1 MMTGS
6 PDDGDFRIFQIS
18 RRMGGTSKLD
28 LTFSNLS
35 EIFTFVKQSHF
46 QDHLEAG
53 MEPRQAKKIL
63 IVDDEKDTVE
73 MITALLELEGYQVL
87 SALSGSEAMKILA
100 MENQK
105 VPEPE
110 TPVDLILLD
119 ILLGDADGR
128 EICLKIKEDEKL
140 KFIPVIIL
148 TVRSSL
154 QDKINGL
161 NLGADDYLTKP
172 FVNEELLAR
181 VRVMLRI
188 KDLHDELKR
197 EQDKNVL
204 LTQALEKRYSFDN
217 ILGKNA
223 RMQEVF
229 ELISDIADTDSTV
242 LIQGESGTGKELIA
256 RAIHFNSDRKTKPF
270 VVANCSA
277 YSQNLLE
284 SELFGHEK
292 GSFTGAIRRKIGR
305 FEMANGG
312 TIFLDEIGEVS
323 PPTQILLLRVLQ
335 DHRFERVGGEETL
348 EVDVRVIA
356 ATNKNLTEEMKKGTF
371 REDLYYRLN
380 VIPIF
385 VPPLRDRKD
394 DITTLASH
402 SLQKFSRE
410 RGKEVTGFSP
420 EVMEILLAHSWPG
433 NVRELENVIEHAII
447 VAKQDK
453 ILPKDLPQYL
463 LQKPLAV
470 QELTTLQ
477 DYEKNL
483 ILRTLQQTN
492 WNKHKAAKRLNINR
506 STLYGKMKRY
516 GLEKEQS

>member
-1 MMTGS
+1 M
-6 PDDGDFRIFQIS
+6 
-18 RRMGGTSKLD
+18 K
-28 LTFSNLS
+28 
-35 EIFTFVKQSHF
+35 EK
-46 QDHLEAG
+46 
-53 MEPRQAKKIL
+53 EPKKIL
-63 IVDDEKDTVE
+63 VIDDEKDTVG
-73 MITALLELEGYQVL
+73 MITVLLNLEGFQVL
-87 SALSGSEAMKILA
+87 PALSGDEAMRIL
-100 MENQK
+100 EVESQK
-105 VPEPE
+105 VPESD

-119 ILLGDADGR
+119 ILLGDVDGR
-128 EICLKIKEDEKL
+128 EICLKIKEDERL

-154 QDKINGL
+154 QDKIHSL

-172 FVNEELLAR
+172 FINEELLAK
-181 VRVMLRI
+181 VNVMLRI
-188 KDLHDELKR
+188 KDLHDELRR
-197 EQDKNVL
+197 EKDKNIL
-204 LTQALEKRYSFDN
+204 LTQALEQRYSFGN
-217 ILGKNA
+217 ILGKNT

-229 ELISDIADTDSTV
+229 ELISDIANTDSTV

-256 RAIHFNSDRKTKPF
+256 RAIHFNSHRKSKPF

-305 FEMANGG
+305 FELANGG

-335 DHRFERVGGEETL
+335 DHRFERVGGEETI
-348 EVDVRVIA
+348 EVDVRIIA

-385 VPPLRDRKD
+385 VPPLRERKD
-394 DITTLASH
+394 DIPLLASYF
-402 SLQKFSRE
+402 LQKFSHE
-410 RGKEVTGFSP
+410 RGKEVTSFSP

-433 NVRELENVIEHAII
+433 NVRELENVTDHAVII
-447 VAKQDK
+447 AKQDK
-453 ILPKDLPQYL
+453 ILLKDLPQFL
-463 LQKPLAV
+463 SQKPLPA
-470 QELTTLQ
+470 QEFTTLQ

-483 ILRTLQQTN
+483 ILKALEDTN
-492 WNKHKAAKRLNINR
+492 WNKHKASKKLNINR
-506 STLYGKMKRY
+506 STLYGKIKRY
-516 GLEKEQS
+516 GLEKGQN

>member
-1 MMTGS
+1 MKEGA
-6 PDDGDFRIFQIS
+6 P
-18 RRMGGTSKLD
+18 
-28 LTFSNLS
+28 
-35 EIFTFVKQSHF
+35 
-46 QDHLEAG
+46 
-53 MEPRQAKKIL
+53 KKIL
-63 IVDDEKDTVE
+63 VIDDEKDTVE
-73 MITALLELEGYQVL
+73 MITVLLKLEGFQVL
-87 SALSGSEAMKILA
+87 PALSGEEAMRILEVESQKIS
-100 MENQK
+100 ES
-105 VPEPE
+105 E

-119 ILLGDADGR
+119 VLLGDGDGL
-128 EICLKIKEDEKL
+128 EICRSLKEDEKL
-140 KFIPVIIL
+140 KFIPVIML

-154 QDKINGL
+154 QDKIKGL
-161 NLGADDYLTKP
+161 NIGADDYLTKP
-172 FVNEELLAR
+172 FINEELLAK

-188 KDLHDELKR
+188 KDLHDELRR
-197 EQDKNVL
+197 EKDKNIL
-204 LTQALEKRYSFDN
+204 LTQALEKRYSFGN
-217 ILGKNA
+217 ILGKNT

-256 RAIHFNSDRKTKPF
+256 RAIHFNSHRKNKPF

-335 DHRFERVGGEETL
+335 DHRFERVGGEQTL

-385 VPPLRDRKD
+385 VPPLRERKD
-394 DITTLASH
+394 DIPLLASH
-402 SLQKFSRE
+402 FLKKFSHE
-410 RGKEVTGFSP
+410 KEKDVQGISP
-420 EVMEILLAHSWPG
+420 EVMEIFLAHHWPG
-433 NVRELENVIEHAII
+433 NIRELENVIEHAVII
-447 VAKQDK
+447 AKQEK
-453 ILPKDLPQYL
+453 IQTKDLPQYL
-463 LQKPLAV
+463 LQKPLPN
-470 QELTTLQ
+470 QQLFSLKDHER
-477 DYEKNL
+477 DL
-483 ILRTLQQTN
+483 IL
-492 WNKHKAAKRLNINR
+492 
-506 STLYGKMKRY
+506 
-516 GLEKEQS
+516 

>member
-1 MMTGS
+1 M
-6 PDDGDFRIFQIS
+6 
-18 RRMGGTSKLD
+18 
-28 LTFSNLS
+28 
-35 EIFTFVKQSHF
+35 
-46 QDHLEAG
+46 QDRE
-53 MEPRQAKKIL
+53 MKKIL
-63 IVDDEKDTVE
+63 VVDDEKDTVE

-87 SALSGSEAMKILA
+87 PAFSGDEAMKILEA
-100 MENQK
+100 ESQK
-105 VPEPE
+105 VPESE

-119 ILLGDADGR
+119 ILLGDTDGR
-128 EICLKIKEDEKL
+128 DICLKIKEDEKL

-154 QDKINGL
+154 QDKINSL

-172 FVNEELLAR
+172 FINEELLAK
-181 VRVMLRI
+181 VGVMLRI

-197 EQDKNVL
+197 EKDENIL
-204 LTQALEKRYSFDN
+204 LTQALEKRYSFGN

-229 ELISDIADTDSTV
+229 ELISDIANTDSTV

-256 RAIHFNSDRKTKPF
+256 RAIHFNSHRKNKPF

-277 YSQNLLE
+277 YSHNLLE

-292 GSFTGAIRRKIGR
+292 GSFTGAIRRKTGR
-305 FEMANGG
+305 FEMAHGG
-312 TIFLDEIGEVS
+312 TVFLDEIGEVS

-385 VPPLRDRKD
+385 VPPLRERRD
-394 DITTLASH
+394 DIPLLASYF
-402 SLQKFSRE
+402 LQKFSQE
-410 RGKEVTGFSP
+410 RKKEVGSFSP
-420 EVMEILLAHSWPG
+420 EVMEILLAHPWPG
-433 NVRELENVIEHAII
+433 NVRELENVIDHAII
-447 VAKQDK
+447 IAKQEK
-453 ILPKDLPQYL
+453 ILLKDLPQYL
-463 LQKPLAV
+463 LIRPLPT
-470 QELTTLQ
+470 QEFATLQ

-483 ILRTLQQTN
+483 ILKTLQETN
-492 WNKHKAAKRLNINR
+492 WNKHKTAKRLNINR

-516 GLEKEQS
+516 ELKKGQL

>member
-1 MMTGS
+1 MKEG
-6 PDDGDFRIFQIS
+6 
-18 RRMGGTSKLD
+18 
-28 LTFSNLS
+28 
-35 EIFTFVKQSHF
+35 
-46 QDHLEAG
+46 
-53 MEPRQAKKIL
+53 EPKKIL
-63 IVDDEKDTVE
+63 VIDDEKDTVD
-73 MITALLELEGYQVL
+73 MITALLGLEGFEVL
-87 SALSGSEAMKILA
+87 PALSGDEAMRIL
-100 MENQK
+100 EVESQK
-105 VPEPE
+105 VSESE

-128 EICLKIKEDEKL
+128 EICLKIKEDERL

-154 QDKINGL
+154 QDKIHSL

-172 FVNEELLAR
+172 FINEELLAK

-197 EQDKNVL
+197 EKDKNIL
-204 LTQALEKRYSFDN
+204 LTQALEKRYSFGS
-217 ILGKNA
+217 ILGKNT

-229 ELISDIADTDSTV
+229 ELISDIAETDSTV

-256 RAIHFNSDRKTKPF
+256 RAIHFNSHRKNKPF

-277 YSQNLLE
+277 YAQNLLE

-305 FEMANGG
+305 FELANGG

-394 DITTLASH
+394 DIPLLASYF
-402 SLQKFSRE
+402 LQKFSRE
-410 RGKEVTGFSP
+410 RGKEVTSFSP
-420 EVMEILLAHSWPG
+420 EVIEILLAHSWPG
-433 NVRELENVIEHAII
+433 NVRELENVIDHAII
-447 VAKQDK
+447 ISKQDK
-453 ILPKDLPQYL
+453 VLPKDLPQHL
-463 LQKPLAV
+463 VQKPLPP
-470 QELTTLQ
+470 QEYTTLQ

-483 ILRTLQQTN
+483 ILRTLQDTN
-492 WNKHKAAKRLNINR
+492 WNKHKTSKKLKINR
-506 STLYGKMKRY
+506 STLYGKIKRY
-516 GLEKEQS
+516 GLEKRQN

>member
-1 MMTGS
+1 MENKEAK
-6 PDDGDFRIFQIS
+6 RI
-18 RRMGGTSKLD
+18 L
-28 LTFSNLS
+28 
-35 EIFTFVKQSHF
+35 V
-46 QDHLEAG
+46 
-53 MEPRQAKKIL
+53 
-63 IVDDEKDTVE
+63 VDDEKDTVE
-73 MITALLELEGYQVL
+73 MITTLLELEGYKVFPV
-87 SALSGSEAMKILA
+87 SSGVEAMKFLEVERQGA
-100 MENQK
+100 SEA
-105 VPEPE
+105 E

-119 ILLGDADGR
+119 VMLGDEDGR
-128 EICLKIKEDEKL
+128 DICRNIKEDEKM

-154 QDKINGL
+154 QDKIDTL

-172 FVNEELLAR
+172 FINEELLAK

-188 KDLHDELKR
+188 KDLHDDLKR
-197 EQDKNVL
+197 EKDKNIL
-204 LTQALEKRYSFDN
+204 LTQALEKRYSFGN
-217 ILGKNA
+217 ILGKNTQ
-223 RMQEVF
+223 MQAIY
-229 ELISDIADTDSTV
+229 ELISDLSNTDSTV

-256 RAIHFNSDRKTKPF
+256 RAIHFNNYRKNKPF

-305 FEMANGG
+305 FELAHGG

-356 ATNKNLTEEMKKGTF
+356 ATNKNLMEEIRKGTF
-371 REDLYYRLN
+371 REDIYYRLN

-385 VPPLRDRKD
+385 VPPLRARED
-394 DITTLASH
+394 DIPLLASH
-402 SLQKFSRE
+402 FLQKFSQE
-410 RGKEVTGFSP
+410 KGKEVTSISP

-447 VAKQDK
+447 IAKQEK
-453 ILPKDLPQYL
+453 ILPKNLPQYL
-463 LQKPLAV
+463 LQQPLPTK
-470 QELTTLQ
+470 QLISLQ
-477 DYEKNL
+477 DHEKNL
-483 ILRTLQQTN
+483 IMKTLEETN
-492 WNKHKAAKRLNINR
+492 WNKHQTAKKLKINR

-516 GLEKEQS
+516 GLIRA

>member
-1 MMTGS
+1 M
-6 PDDGDFRIFQIS
+6 
-18 RRMGGTSKLD
+18 
-28 LTFSNLS
+28 
-35 EIFTFVKQSHF
+35 
-46 QDHLEAG
+46 
-53 MEPRQAKKIL
+53 KKIL
-63 IVDDEKDTVE
+63 VVDDEKDTVE
-73 MITALLELEGYQVL
+73 MIAALLQPEGYQVL
-87 SALSGSEAMKILA
+87 PAFSGDEAIKILKA
-100 MENQK
+100 ENQEL
-105 VPEPE
+105 PESE

-119 ILLGDADGR
+119 ILLGDTDGR
-128 EICLKIKEDEKL
+128 DICLKIKEDEKL
-140 KFIPVIIL
+140 RFIPVIIL

-154 QDKINGL
+154 EDKIHSL
-161 NLGADDYLTKP
+161 DLGADDYLTKP
-172 FVNEELLAR
+172 FINEELLAK

-188 KDLHDELKR
+188 KDLHDQLKR
-197 EQDKNVL
+197 EKDKNIL
-204 LTQALEKRYSFDN
+204 LTQALEKRYSFGN

-223 RMQEVF
+223 RMQEIF

-256 RAIHFNSDRKTKPF
+256 RAIHFNSQRKNKPF

-277 YSQNLLE
+277 YSPNLLE

-292 GSFTGAIRRKIGR
+292 GSFTGAIRRKTGR

-335 DHRFERVGGEETL
+335 DRRFERVGGEETL

-380 VIPIF
+380 VIPIL
-385 VPPLRDRKD
+385 VPPLRERRD
-394 DITTLASH
+394 DIPLLASYF
-402 SLQKFSRE
+402 LQKFSQE
-410 RGKEVTGFSP
+410 RKKEVISFSP

-433 NVRELENVIEHAII
+433 NVRELENVIDHAII
-447 VAKQDK
+447 IAKQEK
-453 ILPKDLPQYL
+453 ILTKDLPQYL
-463 LQKPLAV
+463 LLKPLPT
-470 QELTTLQ
+470 QELATLQ
-477 DYEKNL
+477 DYEKDL
-483 ILRTLQQTN
+483 ILRTLQETD

-516 GLEKEQS
+516 GLKKGQT

>member
-1 MMTGS
+1 M
-6 PDDGDFRIFQIS
+6 
-18 RRMGGTSKLD
+18 
-28 LTFSNLS
+28 
-35 EIFTFVKQSHF
+35 
-46 QDHLEAG
+46 
-53 MEPRQAKKIL
+53 KKIL
-63 IVDDEKDTVE
+63 VVDDEKDTVE
-73 MITALLELEGYQVL
+73 MITALLDLEGYHVL
-87 SALSGSEAMKILA
+87 PAFSGDEAMRIL
-100 MENQK
+100 ETESQK
-105 VPEPE
+105 VSETE
-110 TPVDLILLD
+110 TPVDLILFD

-128 EICLKIKEDEKL
+128 DLCLKIKEDEKL

-154 QDKINGL
+154 QDKINSL

-172 FVNEELLAR
+172 FINEELLAK

-188 KDLHDELKR
+188 KDLHDELKK
-197 EQDKNVL
+197 EKDKNIL
-204 LTQALEKRYSFDN
+204 LTQALEKRYSFGN

-223 RMQEVF
+223 KMQEIF
-229 ELISDIADTDSTV
+229 ELISDIANTDSTV

-256 RAIHFNSDRKTKPF
+256 RAIHFNSYRKNKSF

-292 GSFTGAIRRKIGR
+292 GSFTGATRRKTGR

-385 VPPLRDRKD
+385 VPPLRERKD
-394 DITTLASH
+394 DIPMLASYF
-402 SLQKFSRE
+402 LQKFSQE
-410 RGKEVTGFSP
+410 RKKEVISFST

-433 NVRELENVIEHAII
+433 NVRELENVLEHAVII
-447 VAKQDK
+447 AKQEK
-453 ILPKDLPQYL
+453 ILLKDLPQYL
-463 LQKPLAV
+463 LLRPLPT
-470 QELTTLQ
+470 QEFATLQ

-483 ILRTLQQTN
+483 ITKTLQETN
-492 WNKHKAAKRLNINR
+492 WNKHKAAKRLKINR

-516 GLEKEQS
+516 GLKKGQL

>member
-1 MMTGS
+1 MENRKAK
-6 PDDGDFRIFQIS
+6 RI
-18 RRMGGTSKLD
+18 L
-28 LTFSNLS
+28 
-35 EIFTFVKQSHF
+35 V
-46 QDHLEAG
+46 
-53 MEPRQAKKIL
+53 
-63 IVDDEKDTVE
+63 VDDEKDTVE
-73 MITALLELEGYQVL
+73 MITTLLELEGYKVFPAF
-87 SALSGSEAMKILA
+87 SGVEALRFLEVERQRALEAEI
-100 MENQK
+100 
-105 VPEPE
+105 
-110 TPVDLILLD
+110 PVDLILLD
-119 ILLGDADGR
+119 VMLGDEDGR
-128 EICLKIKEDEKL
+128 DICRKIKEDEKM

-154 QDKINGL
+154 QDKIDGL

-172 FVNEELLAR
+172 FINEELLAK

-197 EQDKNVL
+197 EKDKNIL
-204 LTQALEKRYSFDN
+204 LAQALEKRYSFGN
-217 ILGKNA
+217 ILGKNT
-223 RMQEVF
+223 RMQSIY
-229 ELISDIADTDSTV
+229 ELISDISNTDSTV

-256 RAIHFNSDRKTKPF
+256 RAIHFNSHRKNKPF

-292 GSFTGAIRRKIGR
+292 GSFTGAIRRKTGR
-305 FEMANGG
+305 FELAHGG

-356 ATNKNLTEEMKKGTF
+356 ATNKKLMEEIRRGTF

-385 VPPLRDRKD
+385 VPPLRERKD
-394 DITTLASH
+394 DVPLLASH
-402 SLQKFSRE
+402 FLQKFCQEKS
-410 RGKEVTGFSP
+410 KDVASISP

-433 NVRELENVIEHAII
+433 NVRELENVIQHAII
-447 VAKQDK
+447 IAKQEK

-463 LQKPLAV
+463 LQQPLPTK
-470 QELTTLQ
+470 QLISLQ
-477 DYEKNL
+477 DHEKNL
-483 ILRTLQQTN
+483 IMKTLEETN
-492 WNKHKAAKRLNINR
+492 WNKHQTAKRLKINR

-516 GLEKEQS
+516 GLIRA

>member
-1 MMTGS
+1 
-6 PDDGDFRIFQIS
+6 
-18 RRMGGTSKLD
+18 
-28 LTFSNLS
+28 
-35 EIFTFVKQSHF
+35 
-46 QDHLEAG
+46 
-53 MEPRQAKKIL
+53 MEPREAKKIL
-63 IVDDEKDTVE
+63 VVDDEKDTVE
-73 MITALLELEGYQVL
+73 MITALLKLEGYQVL
-87 SALSGSEAMKILA
+87 SALSGGEVMKIL
-100 MENQK
+100 ETESQK
-105 VPEPE
+105 VPESK

-119 ILLGDADGR
+119 ILLGDVDGR
-128 EICLKIKEDEKL
+128 EICRKIKEDEKL

-154 QDKINGL
+154 QDKIDSL
-161 NLGADDYLTKP
+161 DLGADDYLTKP
-172 FVNEELLAR
+172 FINEELLAK

-188 KDLHDELKR
+188 KDLHEELKR
-197 EQDKNVL
+197 EQDKNIL
-204 LTQALEKRYSFDN
+204 LTQALEKRYSFGN
-217 ILGKNA
+217 ILGKNT
-223 RMQEVF
+223 RMEEIF
-229 ELISDIADTDSTV
+229 ELISDIANTDSTV

-256 RAIHFNSDRKTKPF
+256 RAIHFNSHRKAKPF

-356 ATNKNLTEEMKKGTF
+356 ATNKNLTDEMKKGTF

-385 VPPLRDRKD
+385 VPPLRERKD
-394 DITTLASH
+394 DIPLLASH
-402 SLQKFSRE
+402 FLQKFSRE
-410 RGKEVTGFSP
+410 RGKEISNFLS
-420 EVMEILLAHSWPG
+420 EVMGIFLSHSWPG

-447 VAKQDK
+447 VAKQDR
-453 ILPKDLPQYL
+453 ILPRDLPQYL
-463 LQKPLAV
+463 LQRPLPA
-470 QELTTLQ
+470 QEFTTLQ

-483 ILRTLQQTN
+483 IFRTLEETN

-516 GLEKEQS
+516 GLEKEQN

>member
-1 MMTGS
+1 MENKKAK
-6 PDDGDFRIFQIS
+6 RI
-18 RRMGGTSKLD
+18 L
-28 LTFSNLS
+28 
-35 EIFTFVKQSHF
+35 V
-46 QDHLEAG
+46 
-53 MEPRQAKKIL
+53 
-63 IVDDEKDTVE
+63 VDDEKDTVE
-73 MITALLELEGYQVL
+73 MITTLLELEGYEVFP
-87 SALSGSEAMKILA
+87 AFSGVEAMKFLEVERQRALEAEI
-100 MENQK
+100 
-105 VPEPE
+105 
-110 TPVDLILLD
+110 PVDLILLD
-119 ILLGDADGR
+119 VMLGDEDGR
-128 EICLKIKEDEKL
+128 DICRKIKEDEKM

-154 QDKINGL
+154 QDKIDGL

-172 FVNEELLAR
+172 FINEELLAK

-197 EQDKNVL
+197 EKDKNIL
-204 LTQALEKRYSFDN
+204 LAQALEKRYSFGN
-217 ILGKNA
+217 ILGKNT
-223 RMQEVF
+223 RMQSIY
-229 ELISDIADTDSTV
+229 ELISDISNTDSTV

-256 RAIHFNSDRKTKPF
+256 RAIHFNSHRKNKPF

-292 GSFTGAIRRKIGR
+292 GSFTGAIRRKTGR
-305 FEMANGG
+305 FELAHGG

-356 ATNKNLTEEMKKGTF
+356 ATNKKLMEEIRKGTF

-385 VPPLRDRKD
+385 VPPLRERRD
-394 DITTLASH
+394 DVPLLASH
-402 SLQKFSRE
+402 FLQKFCQEKS
-410 RGKEVTGFSP
+410 KDVASISP
-420 EVMEILLAHSWPG
+420 DVMEILLAHSWPG
-433 NVRELENVIEHAII
+433 NVRELENVIQHAII
-447 VAKQDK
+447 IAKQEK

-463 LQKPLAV
+463 LQQPLPTK
-470 QELTTLQ
+470 QLISLQ
-477 DYEKNL
+477 DHEKNL
-483 ILRTLQQTN
+483 IMKTLEETN
-492 WNKHKAAKRLNINR
+492 WNKHQTAKRLKINR

-516 GLEKEQS
+516 GLIRA